1 MSLNVAADDE
11 GGSEAKAEAGG
22 GRGEGA
28 AAMAASRWEDTME
41 AYGLGDDD
49 IPVARRGWTA
59 RRREAVAGKRLRAAG
74 EDAAGVWDEG
84 GAGGGPDDAADES
97 FGSAVARERARRARR
112 DAGRAERVA
121 LAARREAAAL
131 ERLERALENE

>member
-11 GGSEAKAEAGG
+11 GGSEANAEAGG

-74 EDAAGVWDEG
+74 EEAGGVWDE
-84 GAGGGPDDAADES
+84 GGPDDAADES
-97 FGSAVARERARRARR
+97 SFGAAVARERARRARR